1 MNTKSRLEI
10 RKPNNESRF
19 PNSELRS
26 KRITITGGKGFLGTH
41 LINNLRAKG
50 YQHLFI
56 ADIPEY
62 NLVKPQD
69 IKRMYHD
76 SKPDIVIHLAARVG
90 GIGFNQENPATLFYE
105 NLIMGTQLFHEGY
118 LRKIEKFVAIG
129 TICAYPK
136 FTPIPFKEEDL
147 WNGYPEETNAPYG
160 LAKKMMLVQ
169 SQAYRKQHGFNSIFL
184 LPVNL
189 YGPGDNFDPR
199 SSHVIP
205 ALIKKCVDA
214 MSNNDS
220 RFPIPESRITNNESP
235 IPNSDSR
242 FTNNDRPPEV
252 VVWGTGKATR
262 EFFYVED
269 AAEAIILAMERYN
282 KSDPVNIGAGFEISI
297 KELVELIVELT
308 YFKGRIIWDKTK
320 PDGQPRRMLDTT
332 KAFKEFGFKAK
343 TDFRE
348 GLKKAIE
355 WYKKSL

>member
-1 MNTKSRLEI
+1 VSQKNDLRI
-10 RKPNNESRF
+10 ANNDF
-19 PNSELRS
+19 RS
-26 KRITITGGKGFLGTH
+26 KCITITGGKGFLGTH
-41 LINNLRAKG
+41 LINKLKEKG
-50 YQHLFI
+50 YKYLYI

-62 NLVKPQD
+62 NLIKPED
-69 IKRMYHD
+69 IKRMCDD

-105 NLIMGTQLFHEGY
+105 NLMMGTQLLHEGY
-118 LRKIEKFVAIG
+118 MRKVEKFVGIG

-136 FTPIPFKEEDL
+136 FSPVPFKEDNL
-147 WNGYPEETNAPYG
+147 WDGYPEETNAPYG

-169 SQAYRKQHGFNSIFL
+169 SHAYRKQHGFNSIFL

-220 RFPIPESRITNNESP
+220 RIKNNGSH
-235 IPNSDSR
+235 
-242 FTNNDRPPEV
+242 PEV

-269 AAEAIILAMERYN
+269 AAEAIVLATEKYN
-282 KSDPVNIGAGFEISI
+282 RSDPINIGAGFEISI

-308 YFKGRIIWDKTK
+308 GYKGRIIWDKSK
-320 PDGQPRRMLDTT
+320 PDDQPRRMLDTT
-332 KAFKEFGFKAK
+332 KAFTEFGFKAK
-343 TDFRE
+343 TDFRR
-348 GLKKAIE
+348 GLKKTVE
-355 WYKKSL
+355 WYKKSLGSKK